1 MVLTDMFSLSDA
13 EYASRIRT
21 YSAQQLRA
29 QLRAKGR
36 QIWFVRGMKASS
48 ASAFLELCSSIP
60 YLSTVVGE
68 LGSRRVALSNQK
80 IRLLDAELQ
89 RRHMH
94 SAQMRHAIVLLLEA
108 FVWTVFV
115 LIPLLLYLY
124 WY

>member
-21 YSAQQLRA
+21 YSAQQL
-29 QLRAKGR
+29 
-36 QIWFVRGMKASS
+36 ASS